1 DATITRKP
9 FTRRYLEL
17 RKDWLGKLK
26 INKSC
31 LVARRK
37 MRAGVYSMELMFC
50 LPKTA
55 ILSNSK
61 ARFIVLGA
69 PADMVP
75 AAKSYL
81 TGDHDTAGA
90 NGI

>member
-1 DATITRKP
+1 
-9 FTRRYLEL
+9 
-17 RKDWLGKLK
+17 
-26 INKSC
+26 
-31 LVARRK
+31 